1 MEDDPWMVEDDG
13 MILVS
18 MIIDGIDD
26 EWRGSIESTDDDDDE
41 LVGLSR

>member
-26 EWRGSIESTDDDDDE
+26 EWRGSIESTDDDDE